1 MKLITL
7 LLLSC
12 FATIGFAQQKYFTK
26 TGKISFDATSTSSPD
41 KIFAV
46 NKNVACVIETST
58 GDVQFSALMK
68 GFEFEKALMMEHFN
82 ENYIESSKYPK
93 AIFKGNIQNIS
104 SIKFTINGTYVAKVK
119 GNLTLH
125 GQTKE
130 IESTGNI
137 VVKDGKVSLAANF
150 TLLVA
155 DFKISIPS
163 VVSNNISKTVKVNI
177 NCNLETLK

>member
-1 MKLITL
+1 MKLIAL
-7 LLLSC
+7 LLCYCTTAS
-12 FATIGFAQQKYFTK
+12 FAQQKYFTK

-46 NKNVACVIETST
+46 NKNVACVIETSS

-93 AIFKGNIQNIS
+93 AVFKGTIQNIS
-104 SIKFTINGTYVAKVK
+104 SIKFTTNGTYIAKVK
-119 GNLTLH
+119 GNITLH

-130 IESTGNI
+130 IETTGSI
-137 VVKDGKVSLAANF
+137 VVKDAKISLTANF
-150 TLLVA
+150 TVIVA
-155 DFKISIPS
+155 DFKISIPT
-163 VVSNNISKTVKVNI
+163 VVANSISKTVKVNI
-177 NCNLETLK
+177 NCNLEAVK